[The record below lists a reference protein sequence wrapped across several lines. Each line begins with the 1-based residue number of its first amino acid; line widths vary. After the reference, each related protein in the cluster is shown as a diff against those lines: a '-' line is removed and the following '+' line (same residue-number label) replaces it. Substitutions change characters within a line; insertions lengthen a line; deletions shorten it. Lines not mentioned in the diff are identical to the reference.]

1 MIGQSPSKL
10 SRNDVRAHL
19 DSMGLNSDSD
29 DESNS
34 SGANETL
41 KEGQNNKSFSDKK
54 EGKCVCGCGGTREPG
69 GCLVCKRP
77 TELAPGLQD
86 ANSLVSDIS
95 VAQLESP

>member
-1 MIGQSPSKL
+1 MDGTVHTVYSSVGQGLMKGSP
-10 SRNDVRAHL
+10 
-19 DSMGLNSDSD
+19 NSDSD